1 MDLLMKKLTNSII
14 QIIIFSIIPFL
25 WWLITSRKKMNFFEW
40 IGLKKVNNIKENKLF
55 AWIFSVLV
63 LFLIISVFILYS
75 LKNVNV
81 ASSEFTGLGIKS
93 LPSILIYAIFN
104 TSLPEEILFRGFLL
118 KRIGNKFGF
127 IVSNGIQSLLFG
139 CIHGIMFF
147 SAVGIL
153 KSIVITLFTGMI
165 GWIIGYINEK
175 KANGSILT
183 GWGIHAFANT
193 FSGICYAFQ
202 LIE

>member
-1 MDLLMKKLTNSII
+1 MDLLIKKLTNSII
-14 QIIIFSIIPFL
+14 QIIIFSLIPFL
-25 WWLITSRKKMNFFEW
+25 WWLITSRKKINFFEW
-40 IGLKKVNNIKENKLF
+40 IGLKKVNNIIENKLF

-81 ASSEFTGLGIKS
+81 ASSEFTGLGIKA

-139 CIHGIMFF
+139 CIHGIIFF

-153 KSIVITLFTGMI
+153 KSMLIILFTGI
-165 GWIIGYINEK
+165 ISWIMGYINEK
-175 KANGSILT
+175 KANGSILPS
-183 GWGIHAFANT
+183 WFIHAVANI

>member
-1 MDLLMKKLTNSII
+1 MKKLTNSII

-25 WWLITSRKKMNFFEW
+25 WWLITSRKKVNFFEW

-147 SAVGIL
+147 SAIGIL
-153 KSIVITLFTGMI
+153 KSMLIILFTGII
-165 GWIIGYINEK
+165 GWIMGYINEK
-175 KANGSILT
+175 KANSSILPS
-183 GWGIHAFANT
+183 WFIHAVANI

-202 LIE
+202 LIA

>member
-1 MDLLMKKLTNSII
+1 MKKLTNSII

-147 SAVGIL
+147 SAIGIL
-153 KSIVITLFTGMI
+153 KSMLIILFTGII
-165 GWIIGYINEK
+165 GWIMGYINEK
-175 KANGSILT
+175 KANGSILPS
-183 GWGIHAFANT
+183 WFIHAVANI
-193 FSGICYAFQ
+193 FSGKCYAFQ

>member
-25 WWLITSRKKMNFFEW
+25 WWLITLRKKMNFFEW

-147 SAVGIL
+147 SAIGIL
-153 KSIVITLFTGMI
+153 KSMLIILFTGII
-165 GWIIGYINEK
+165 GWIMGYINEK
-175 KANGSILT
+175 KANGSILPS
-183 GWGIHAFANT
+183 WFIHAVANI
-193 FSGICYAFQ
+193 FSGIFYAFQ

>member
-1 MDLLMKKLTNSII
+1 MKKLTNSII

-63 LFLIISVFILYS
+63 LFFIISVFILYS

-147 SAVGIL
+147 SAIGIL
-153 KSIVITLFTGMI
+153 KSMLIILFTGII
-165 GWIIGYINEK
+165 GWIMGYINEK
-175 KANGSILT
+175 KANGSILPS
-183 GWGIHAFANT
+183 WFIHAVANI
-193 FSGICYAFQ
+193 FSGIFYAFQ

>member
-1 MDLLMKKLTNSII
+1 MKKLTNSII
-14 QIIIFSIIPFL
+14 QIIIFSLIPFL

-55 AWIFSVLV
+55 AWIFSVLA
-63 LFLIISVFILYS
+63 LFLILSVFILYS

-81 ASSEFTGLGIKS
+81 ASSEFTGLRIKS

-147 SAVGIL
+147 SAIGIL
-153 KSIVITLFTGMI
+153 KSMLIILFTGII
-165 GWIIGYINEK
+165 GWIMGHINEK
-175 KANGSILT
+175 KANGSILPS
-183 GWGIHAFANT
+183 WFIHAVANI
-193 FSGICYAFQ
+193 FSGIFYAFQ

>member
-14 QIIIFSIIPFL
+14 QIIIFSLIPFL

-75 LKNVNV
+75 LKNVNI

-139 CIHGIMFF
+139 CIHGIIFF

-175 KANGSILT
+175 KLEAQ
-183 GWGIHAFANT
+183 
-193 FSGICYAFQ
+193 Y
-202 LIE
+202 

>member
-1 MDLLMKKLTNSII
+1 MKKLTNSII

-147 SAVGIL
+147 SAIGIL
-153 KSIVITLFTGMI
+153 KSMLIILFTGII
-165 GWIIGYINEK
+165 GWIMGYINEK
-175 KANGSILT
+175 KANGSILPS
-183 GWGIHAFANT
+183 WFIHAVANI
-193 FSGICYAFQ
+193 FSGIFYAFQ

>member
-147 SAVGIL
+147 SAIGIL
-153 KSIVITLFTGMI
+153 KSMLIILFTGII
-165 GWIIGYINEK
+165 GWIMGYINEK
-175 KANGSILT
+175 KANGSILPS
-183 GWGIHAFANT
+183 WFIHVVANI
-193 FSGICYAFQ
+193 FSGMFYAFQ

>member
-40 IGLKKVNNIKENKLF
+40 VGLKKVNNIKENKLF

-147 SAVGIL
+147 SAIGIL
-153 KSIVITLFTGMI
+153 KSMLIILFTGII
-165 GWIIGYINEK
+165 GWIMGYINEK
-175 KANGSILT
+175 KANGSILPS
-183 GWGIHAFANT
+183 WFIHVVANI
-193 FSGICYAFQ
+193 FSGIFYAFQ

>member
-147 SAVGIL
+147 SAIGIL
-153 KSIVITLFTGMI
+153 KSMLIILFTGII
-165 GWIIGYINEK
+165 GWIMGYINEK
-175 KANGSILT
+175 KVNGSILPS
-183 GWGIHAFANT
+183 WFIHAVANI

>member
-147 SAVGIL
+147 SAIGIL
-153 KSIVITLFTGMI
+153 KSMLIILFTGII
-165 GWIIGYINEK
+165 GWIMGYINEK
-175 KANGSILT
+175 KANGSILPS
-183 GWGIHAFANT
+183 WFRHADANI

>member
-14 QIIIFSIIPFL
+14 QIIIFSLIPFL

-75 LKNVNV
+75 LKNVNI

-93 LPSILIYAIFN
+93 SPSILIYAIFN

-127 IVSNGIQSLLFG
+127 IVSNGIQSYYLVVFMELCFSLLLEF
-139 CIHGIMFF
+139 
-147 SAVGIL
+147 
-153 KSIVITLFTGMI
+153 
-165 GWIIGYINEK
+165 
-175 KANGSILT
+175 
-183 GWGIHAFANT
+183 
-193 FSGICYAFQ
+193 
-202 LIE
+202 

>member
-93 LPSILIYAIFN
+93 LLSILIYAIFN

-147 SAVGIL
+147 SAIGIL
-153 KSIVITLFTGMI
+153 KSMLIILFTGII
-165 GWIIGYINEK
+165 GWIMGYINEK
-175 KANGSILT
+175 KANGSILPS
-183 GWGIHAFANT
+183 WFIHAVANI
-193 FSGICYAFQ
+193 FSGIFYAFQ

>member
-1 MDLLMKKLTNSII
+1 MKKLTNSII

-25 WWLITSRKKMNFFEW
+25 WWVITSRKKMNFFEW

-147 SAVGIL
+147 SAIGIL
-153 KSIVITLFTGMI
+153 KSMLIILFTGII
-165 GWIIGYINEK
+165 GWIMGYINEK
-175 KANGSILT
+175 KANGSILPS
-183 GWGIHAFANT
+183 WFIHVVANI
-193 FSGICYAFQ
+193 FSGIFYAFQ

>member
-1 MDLLMKKLTNSII
+1 MKKLTNSII
-14 QIIIFSIIPFL
+14 QIIIFSLIPFL

-81 ASSEFTGLGIKS
+81 ASSEFTGLGIKA

-127 IVSNGIQSLLFG
+127 IVSNGI
-139 CIHGIMFF
+139 
-147 SAVGIL
+147 
-153 KSIVITLFTGMI
+153 
-165 GWIIGYINEK
+165 
-175 KANGSILT
+175 
-183 GWGIHAFANT
+183 
-193 FSGICYAFQ
+193 
-202 LIE
+202 

>member
-75 LKNVNV
+75 LKNVNI

>member
-1 MDLLMKKLTNSII
+1 MDLLIKKLTNSII
-14 QIIIFSIIPFL
+14 QIIIFSLIPFL
-25 WWLITSRKKMNFFEW
+25 WWLITSRKKINFFEW

-81 ASSEFTGLGIKS
+81 ASSEFTGLGIKA

-127 IVSNGIQSLLFG
+127 IVSNGI
-139 CIHGIMFF
+139 
-147 SAVGIL
+147 
-153 KSIVITLFTGMI
+153 
-165 GWIIGYINEK
+165 
-175 KANGSILT
+175 
-183 GWGIHAFANT
+183 
-193 FSGICYAFQ
+193 
-202 LIE
+202 

>member
-118 KRIGNKFGF
+118 KRIGNKFEF

-147 SAVGIL
+147 SAIGIL
-153 KSIVITLFTGMI
+153 KSMLIILFTGII
-165 GWIIGYINEK
+165 GWIMGYINEK
-175 KANGSILT
+175 KANGSILPS
-183 GWGIHAFANT
+183 WFIHAVANI
-193 FSGICYAFQ
+193 FSGIFYAFQ

>member
-81 ASSEFTGLGIKS
+81 ESSEFTGLGIKS

-104 TSLPEEILFRGFLL
+104 TSLPEEILFRSFLL

-147 SAVGIL
+147 SAIGIL
-153 KSIVITLFTGMI
+153 KSMLIILFTGII
-165 GWIIGYINEK
+165 GWIMGYINEK
-175 KANGSILT
+175 KANGSILPS
-183 GWGIHAFANT
+183 WFIHAVANI
-193 FSGICYAFQ
+193 FSGIFYAFQ

>member
-25 WWLITSRKKMNFFEW
+25 WWLIPSRKKMNFFEW

-55 AWIFSVLV
+55 AWIFLVLV

-118 KRIGNKFGF
+118 KRIGNKFRF

-147 SAVGIL
+147 SAIGIL
-153 KSIVITLFTGMI
+153 KSMLIILFTGII
-165 GWIIGYINEK
+165 GWIMGYINEK
-175 KANGSILT
+175 KANGSILPS
-183 GWGIHAFANT
+183 WFIHAVANI

>member
-147 SAVGIL
+147 SAIGIL
-153 KSIVITLFTGMI
+153 KSMLIILFTGSI
-165 GWIIGYINEK
+165 GWIMGYINEK
-175 KANGSILT
+175 KANGSILPS
-183 GWGIHAFANT
+183 WFIYAVANI

>member
-147 SAVGIL
+147 SAIGIL
-153 KSIVITLFTGMI
+153 KSMLIILFTGII
-165 GWIIGYINEK
+165 GWIMGYINEK
-175 KANGSILT
+175 KANGSILPS
-183 GWGIHAFANT
+183 WFIHEVANI

>member
-81 ASSEFTGLGIKS
+81 VSSEFTGLGIKS
-93 LPSILIYAIFN
+93 LLSILIYAIFN

-147 SAVGIL
+147 SAIGIL
-153 KSIVITLFTGMI
+153 KSMLIILFTGII
-165 GWIIGYINEK
+165 GWIMGYINEK
-175 KANGSILT
+175 KANGSILPS
-183 GWGIHAFANT
+183 WFIHAVANI
-193 FSGICYAFQ
+193 FSGIFYAFQ

>member
-1 MDLLMKKLTNSII
+1 MKKLTNSII

-147 SAVGIL
+147 SAIGIL
-153 KSIVITLFTGMI
+153 KSMLIILFTGII
-165 GWIIGYINEK
+165 GWIMGYINEK
-175 KANGSILT
+175 KANGSILPS
-183 GWGIHAFANT
+183 WFIHVVANI

>member
-14 QIIIFSIIPFL
+14 QIIIFSLIPFL

-55 AWIFSVLV
+55 AWIFSVLA
-63 LFLIISVFILYS
+63 LFLILSVFILYS

-147 SAVGIL
+147 SAIGIL
-153 KSIVITLFTGMI
+153 KSMLIILFTGII
-165 GWIIGYINEK
+165 GWIMGHINEK
-175 KANGSILT
+175 KANGSILPS
-183 GWGIHAFANT
+183 WFIHAVANI
-193 FSGICYAFQ
+193 FSGIFYAFQ

>member
-1 MDLLMKKLTNSII
+1 MDLLMKKFTNSII
-14 QIIIFSIIPFL
+14 QIIIFSLIPFL

-63 LFLIISVFILYS
+63 LFLILSVFILYS

-147 SAVGIL
+147 SAIGIL
-153 KSIVITLFTGMI
+153 KSMLIILFTGII
-165 GWIIGYINEK
+165 GWIMGYINEK
-175 KANGSILT
+175 KANGSILPS
-183 GWGIHAFANT
+183 WFIHAVANI

>member
-14 QIIIFSIIPFL
+14 QIIIFSLIPFL

-118 KRIGNKFGF
+118 KRIGNKFRF

-147 SAVGIL
+147 SAIGIL
-153 KSIVITLFTGMI
+153 KSMLIILFTGII
-165 GWIIGYINEK
+165 GWIMGYIN
-175 KANGSILT
+175 
-183 GWGIHAFANT
+183 
-193 FSGICYAFQ
+193 
-202 LIE
+202 

>member
-118 KRIGNKFGF
+118 KRIGNKFEF

-147 SAVGIL
+147 SAIGIL
-153 KSIVITLFTGMI
+153 KSMLIILFTGII
-165 GWIIGYINEK
+165 GWIMGYINEK
-175 KANGSILT
+175 KANGSILPS
-183 GWGIHAFANT
+183 WFIHAVANI
-193 FSGICYAFQ
+193 FSGIYYAFQ

>member
-1 MDLLMKKLTNSII
+1 MKKLTNSII

-147 SAVGIL
+147 SAIGIL
-153 KSIVITLFTGMI
+153 KSMLIILFTGII
-165 GWIIGYINEK
+165 GWIMGYINEK
-175 KANGSILT
+175 KANGSILPS
-183 GWGIHAFANT
+183 WFIHVVANI
-193 FSGICYAFQ
+193 FSGMFYAFQ

>member
-81 ASSEFTGLGIKS
+81 ASSEFTELGIKS

-147 SAVGIL
+147 SAIGIL
-153 KSIVITLFTGMI
+153 KSMLIILFTGII
-165 GWIIGYINEK
+165 GWIMGYINEK
-175 KANGSILT
+175 KANGSILPS
-183 GWGIHAFANT
+183 WFIHAVANI
-193 FSGICYAFQ
+193 FSGIFYAFQ

>member
-1 MDLLMKKLTNSII
+1 MKKLTNSII
-14 QIIIFSIIPFL
+14 QIIIFSLIPFL

-147 SAVGIL
+147 SAIGIL
-153 KSIVITLFTGMI
+153 KSMLIILFTGII
-165 GWIIGYINEK
+165 GWIMGYINEK
-175 KANGSILT
+175 KANGSILPS
-183 GWGIHAFANT
+183 WFIHAVANI
-193 FSGICYAFQ
+193 FSGIFYAFQ

>member
-1 MDLLMKKLTNSII
+1 MDLLMKKLTNNII

-118 KRIGNKFGF
+118 KRIGNKFRF
-127 IVSNGIQSLLFG
+127 IVSNGIQSFLFG
-139 CIHGIMFF
+139 CIHGM
-147 SAVGIL
+147 
-153 KSIVITLFTGMI
+153 
-165 GWIIGYINEK
+165 
-175 KANGSILT
+175 
-183 GWGIHAFANT
+183 
-193 FSGICYAFQ
+193 C
-202 LIE
+202 

>member
-1 MDLLMKKLTNSII
+1 MKKLTNSII

-127 IVSNGIQSLLFG
+127 TVGNLIQALLFG
-139 CIHGIMFF
+139 GIHGILFF
-147 SAVGIL
+147 SVVGIL
-153 KSIVITLFTGMI
+153 KSIIITLFTGMI
-165 GWIIGYINEK
+165 GWIIGYINER
-175 KANGSILT
+175 KAGGSILL
-183 GWGIHAFANT
+183 GWGMHAFFNT
-193 FSGICYAFQ
+193 VSGICYAF
-202 LIE
+202 LV

>member
-1 MDLLMKKLTNSII
+1 MKKLTNSII

-127 IVSNGIQSLLFG
+127 IVRNGIQSLLFG

-147 SAVGIL
+147 SAIGIL
-153 KSIVITLFTGMI
+153 KSMLIILFTGII
-165 GWIIGYINEK
+165 GWIMGYINEK
-175 KANGSILT
+175 KANGSILPS
-183 GWGIHAFANT
+183 WFIHVVANI
-193 FSGICYAFQ
+193 FSGIFYAFQ

>member
-147 SAVGIL
+147 SAIGIL
-153 KSIVITLFTGMI
+153 KSMLIILFTGII
-165 GWIIGYINEK
+165 GWIMGYINEK
-175 KANGSILT
+175 KANGSILPS
-183 GWGIHAFANT
+183 WFIHAVANI
-193 FSGICYAFQ
+193 FSGIFYAFQ

>member
-1 MDLLMKKLTNSII
+1 MKKLTNSII

-147 SAVGIL
+147 AAIGIL
-153 KSIVITLFTGMI
+153 KSMLIILFTGII
-165 GWIIGYINEK
+165 GWIMGYINEK
-175 KANGSILT
+175 KANGSILPS
-183 GWGIHAFANT
+183 WFIHAVANI